1 MMHQPTVL
9 ERMRMSVK
17 EKKKPKLA
25 EFSFIV
31 QPFIPAEK
39 IEHHLIPSLGAYNNQ
54 DTSELRQYYE
64 EVREERELTFNHFL
78 SIKDKKQI
86 DVEIEKKALVIDVAD
101 GKTIEPTIVN
111 GYDGFGGVHDNLLWN
126 ANQGSI
132 IYTLNNKVIKEDT
145 KTRKQT
151 IFAESTVRLSCIAQ
165 TTDGKLCA
173 AAEGE
178 TNAEGNALIY
188 LFETETGKLMNRL
201 TFHQKGVQSLI
212 FANRGQN
219 LISLA
224 VAEENTLVVWDIY

>member
-1 MMHQPTVL
+1 
-9 ERMRMSVK
+9 MRMSVK

-31 QPFIPAEK
+31 QPFVPAEK

-64 EVREERELTFNHFL
+64 ETRDERELTFNHFV
-78 SIKDKKQI
+78 SIKDKKEI
-86 DVEIEKKALVIDVAD
+86 DVEIEKKALVIEVAD